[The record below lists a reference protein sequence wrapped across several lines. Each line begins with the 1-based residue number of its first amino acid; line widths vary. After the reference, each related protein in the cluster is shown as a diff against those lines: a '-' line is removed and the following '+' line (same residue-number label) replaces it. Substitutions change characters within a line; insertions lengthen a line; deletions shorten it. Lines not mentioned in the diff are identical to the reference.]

1 MSTCVFCQIVQGKAP
16 ATVVWA
22 WEDAVAFVPLG
33 PVVEEEHGHVLVVP
47 RTHVEDFTTNPE
59 VTAAT
64 SRRAAELGA
73 KLRAAGRDLNL
84 ITSAGPAATQ
94 TVRHL
99 HVHVVTRRAED
110 GLHLP
115 WTGQKKG

>member
-1 MSTCVFCQIVQGKAP
+1 MSECVFCQIVQGKAP
-16 ATVVWA
+16 ATVVWE
-22 WEDAVAFVPLG
+22 WEDAVAFVPLD

-47 RTHVEDFTTNPE
+47 ATHVEDFTTNPE

-99 HVHVVTRRAED
+99 HIHIVTRRAED

>member
-1 MSTCVFCQIVQGKAP
+1 M
-16 ATVVWA
+16 VWE
-22 WEDAVAFVPLG
+22 WPDAVAFLPLD
-33 PVVEEEHGHVLVVP
+33 PVVQEERGHVLVVP
-47 RTHVEDFTTNPE
+47 RVHVRDFTVDPE

-73 KLRAAGRDLNL
+73 ELRAAGRDLNQ

-94 TVRHL
+94 TVPHL
-99 HVHVVTRRAED
+99 HLHVVTRRAED